1 MRTKGKRH
9 RQGAHLVLYGP
20 KAAPTHARL
29 VSRDSG
35 YEVDAHTPECFLL
48 ELDYER
54 RVDAMLSPVQRMQD
68 RR

>member
-1 MRTKGKRH
+1 MRTKGRQH

-29 VSRDSG
+29 VSRASG
-35 YEVDAHTPECFLL
+35 YEVDPHTPECFAL
-48 ELDYER
+48 ELEDER
-54 RVDAMLSPVQRMQD
+54 RIDAMITPLGRLVH